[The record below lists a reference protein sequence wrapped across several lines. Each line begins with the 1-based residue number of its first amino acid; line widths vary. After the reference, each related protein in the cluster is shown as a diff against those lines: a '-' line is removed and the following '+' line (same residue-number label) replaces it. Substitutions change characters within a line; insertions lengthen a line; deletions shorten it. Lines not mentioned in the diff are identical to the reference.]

1 MDLARVE
8 RVYSSYAGVYD
19 AIFGKVFQQSRES
32 AVRRLDVLP
41 GQRVLEVGVG
51 TGLSLA
57 LYPRHC
63 RVVGIDISAKM
74 LERASQQVHEN
85 GLQHIELQRGDAG
98 SMQFPDDSF
107 DIIVAAYVMTV
118 VPDPRKVALE
128 MVRVC
133 KPGGRIVM
141 LNHFRNRNALLGTL
155 ERALSPLFRQVGFRT
170 DLTLET
176 VLDGMPLTV
185 IRRDKVK
192 PLRMWHLVE
201 CINNKSA
208 LVARA
213 ELNAALR

>member
-19 AIFGKVFQQSRES
+19 RIFGKVFQQSRES
-32 AVRRLDVLP
+32 AVRRLAVLP

-57 LYPRHC
+57 LYPRDC

-74 LERASQQVHEN
+74 LERASQQVREN

-98 SMQFPDDSF
+98 SMQFLDDSF
-107 DIIVAAYVMTV
+107 DIVVAAYVMTV

-128 MVRVC
+128 MIRVC
-133 KPGGRIVM
+133 RPGGRIVM

-155 ERALSPLFRQVGFRT
+155 ERVLSPLFRQVGFRT
-170 DLTLET
+170 DLTLEA

-185 IRRDKVK
+185 TRRDKVK
-192 PLRMWHLVE
+192 PLLMWHLVE
-201 CINNKSA
+201 CINDKSA
-208 LVARA
+208 QP
-213 ELNAALR
+213 ALAHS

>member
-8 RVYSSYAGVYD
+8 RVYSSYARVYD
-19 AIFGKVFQQSRES
+19 RIFGKVFQQSRES
-32 AVRRLDVLP
+32 AVRRLNVMP

-63 RVVGIDISAKM
+63 HVVGIDVSAPM
-74 LERASQQVHEN
+74 LERARQQLQAHRLEN
-85 GLQHIELQRGDAG
+85 IELHLGDAA

-118 VPDPRKVALE
+118 VPDHRKLALE
-128 MVRVC
+128 MIRVC

-141 LNHFRNRNALLGTL
+141 LNHFRNRSPLLGSF
-155 ERALSPLFRQVGFRT
+155 ERILSPLFTLVGFRT

-185 IRRDKVK
+185 TRRDKVK
-192 PLRMWHLVE
+192 PLSMWHLVE
-201 CINNKSA
+201 C
-208 LVARA
+208 V
-213 ELNAALR
+213 NAKGAPPLTATL